1 MKENSIK
8 PYCYC
13 GESESSLVDNAI
25 FVYFG
30 DEYRRVLLDEILWL
44 EASGSYCVLCME
56 NGAEITVSYPLD
68 RIFNNDLPRGKFQR
82 IHRSYPM
89 TGCTHL
95 AMSVKVPVYVSM
107 VTGFAGNYV
116 HIGKKML
123 PVSES
128 HKKNFLAC
136 FHKIYSKRALGK

>member
-1 MKENSIK
+1 MFK
-8 PYCYC
+8 
-13 GESESSLVDNAI
+13 
-25 FVYFG
+25 
-30 DEYRRVLLDEILWL
+30 
-44 EASGSYCVLCME
+44 
-56 NGAEITVSYPLD
+56 
-68 RIFNNDLPRGKFQR
+68 
-82 IHRSYPM
+82 
-89 TGCTHL
+89 
-95 AMSVKVPVYVSM
+95 

>member
-82 IHRSYPM
+82 IHRSY
-89 TGCTHL
+89 
-95 AMSVKVPVYVSM
+95 AINVFK

-128 HKKNFLAC
+128 H
-136 FHKIYSKRALGK
+136 

>member
-44 EASGSYCVLCME
+44 EAPAVIVYSVWR
-56 NGAEITVSYPLD
+56 TV
-68 RIFNNDLPRGKFQR
+68 QR
-82 IHRSYPM
+82 
-89 TGCTHL
+89 
-95 AMSVKVPVYVSM
+95 
-107 VTGFAGNYV
+107 
-116 HIGKKML
+116 
-123 PVSES
+123 
-128 HKKNFLAC
+128 
-136 FHKIYSKRALGK
+136 

>member
-1 MKENSIK
+1 MLFLFILVMNTEEYFWMKSYGWKHPAVI
-8 PYCYC
+8 
-13 GESESSLVDNAI
+13 
-25 FVYFG
+25 
-30 DEYRRVLLDEILWL
+30 
-44 EASGSYCVLCME
+44 GSYCVLCME

-82 IHRSYPM
+82 IHRSY
-89 TGCTHL
+89 
-95 AMSVKVPVYVSM
+95 AINVFK

>member
-1 MKENSIK
+1 MNTEEYFWMNLMAGSI
-8 PYCYC
+8 PA
-13 GESESSLVDNAI
+13 V
-25 FVYFG
+25 
-30 DEYRRVLLDEILWL
+30 
-44 EASGSYCVLCME
+44 YCVLCME

-82 IHRSYPM
+82 IHRSY
-89 TGCTHL
+89 
-95 AMSVKVPVYVSM
+95 AINVFK

-128 HKKNFLAC
+128 HKRIF
-136 FHKIYSKRALGK
+136 

>member
-1 MKENSIK
+1 MLFLFILVMNTEEYFWMKSYGWKHPAVI
-8 PYCYC
+8 
-13 GESESSLVDNAI
+13 
-25 FVYFG
+25 VYS
-30 DEYRRVLLDEILWL
+30 VW
-44 EASGSYCVLCME
+44 E

-82 IHRSYPM
+82 IHRSY
-89 TGCTHL
+89 
-95 AMSVKVPVYVSM
+95 AINVFK

>member
-1 MKENSIK
+1 MDVLQLTNNKIIMKENLIK

-13 GESESSLVDNAI
+13 GESENSLVDNAI
-25 FVYFG
+25 FVYFS
-30 DEYRRVLLDEILWL
+30 DEYRRVLLDEILWV
-44 EASGSYCVLCME
+44 EASGSYCVIYME
-56 NGAEITVSYPLD
+56 DGAEITVSYPLD
-68 RIFNNDLPRGKFQR
+68 CVFNNDLPCSKFKR
-82 IHRSYPM
+82 IHRSYAIN
-89 TGCTHL
+89 L
-95 AMSVKVPVYVSM
+95 FK

-128 HKKNFLAC
+128 HKKDFQAC

>member
-68 RIFNNDLPRGKFQR
+68 RIF
-82 IHRSYPM
+82 IM
-89 TGCTHL
+89 T
-95 AMSVKVPVYVSM
+95 
-107 VTGFAGNYV
+107 
-116 HIGKKML
+116 
-123 PVSES
+123 
-128 HKKNFLAC
+128 FLAASFREFIVLTLSMC
-136 FHKIYSKRALGK
+136 SR

>member
-82 IHRSYPM
+82 IHRSY
-89 TGCTHL
+89 
-95 AMSVKVPVYVSM
+95 AINVFK

-123 PVSES
+123 PVSEIS
-128 HKKNFLAC
+128 QKEFFSL
-136 FHKIYSKRALGK
+136 FP

>member
-1 MKENSIK
+1 MAGSIRQLLCTL
-8 PYCYC
+8 Y
-13 GESESSLVDNAI
+13 GERCRDN
-25 FVYFG
+25 
-30 DEYRRVLLDEILWL
+30 
-44 EASGSYCVLCME
+44 
-56 NGAEITVSYPLD
+56 SYPLD

-82 IHRSYPM
+82 IHRSY
-89 TGCTHL
+89 
-95 AMSVKVPVYVSM
+95 AINVFK

>member
-68 RIFNNDLPRGKFQR
+68 RIFNNDHTRGKFQ
-82 IHRSYPM
+82 
-89 TGCTHL
+89 
-95 AMSVKVPVYVSM
+95 
-107 VTGFAGNYV
+107 TGFAGNYV